1 MGLRNFELFPI
12 YWILI
17 FEMNLVLIVPGQPQI
32 VFVQADCLL
41 VLEQD
46 VDVPFSEFVRNLQVA
61 MSCDLVSRQLGP
73 RSVWNIA
80 LDGRTDLSGGV
91 ICEGVELVI
100 LNFYDAHNVVSHK
113 ERSF

>member
-1 MGLRNFELFPI
+1 MF
-12 YWILI
+12 
-17 FEMNLVLIVPGQPQI
+17 VVPGQPQVI
-32 VFVQADCLL
+32 FVQTDDFLMFQ
-41 VLEQD
+41 QD
-46 VDVPFSEFVRNLQVA
+46 VDVLLSEFVWDLQVVT
-61 MSCDLVSRQLGP
+61 SCDFVYGQLGP
-73 RSVWNIA
+73 GSVWNIA